1 MDNQLSGAGKA
12 KPNDGMALFKNMQE
26 AYFQATKELA
36 QNKVQTKEAD
46 KTTEAK
52 MLTKA
57 PPPPPPPPPVA
68 DGDELNTEDRLELTG
83 PQKMNTSQAKT
94 NDGEAVPEAEGE
106 ISIQLS
112 GRGPAVDLM
121 LKLQTLAENPA
132 MMAQVA
138 ESLGLDESKLREMLK
153 DESPNS
159 AMQLFLQANPEN
171 LVLTDRNRKPLKAEE
186 LAGTAGAQLLLRP
199 PLQPLQPDLAQR
211 VAQDQVQVAI

>member
-26 AYFQATKELA
+26 AYFQATKELS
-36 QNKVQTKEAD
+36 QNKVQTKETD

-57 PPPPPPPPPVA
+57 PPPPPPPVA
-68 DGDELNTEDRLELTG
+68 DGDEFNTEDRLDLTG
-83 PQKMNTSQAKT
+83 PQKINKPQEKT
-94 NDGEAVPEAEGE
+94 NDSDAVPEAEGE
-106 ISIQLS
+106 IAIQLS

-159 AMQLFLQANPEN
+159 AMQLFLQASPEN
-171 LVLTDRNRKPLKAEE
+171 LLLTDRNRKPIKAEE